1 MKKKG
6 KVMTLIEKGMKF
18 GEEHQR
24 EFMLGAAIAGS
35 VITAVTA
42 WKAGIK
48 ADKILSEQKEKMEAI
63 NQDYSDNEKFD
74 DEDLKMSEEEY
85 KNAKREVTIETIKKM
100 APIVAPPVLACTGT
114 IISVV
119 SGYKVA
125 SKQIAVVSSLY
136 TMSEKALSEYQDKAK
151 ELIGAKKAQEIVD
164 SVNQDKVKKN
174 PPETKEVFNTGNGK
188 TLCLDDM
195 SGRYFYSS
203 AEDIR
208 KAFNTINKRM
218 MDEYYISLN
227 ELYNELGL
235 PEIVLGE
242 DMGFNIDDGLVDID
256 HLFTAAI
263 HKDDPILV
271 LCYEVSGKYT
281 EHRGRMFR

>member
-42 WKAGIK
+42 WKAGLK
-48 ADKILSEQKEKMEAI
+48 AEKIISMHKEKLDGLEEDFA
-63 NQDYSDNEKFD
+63 
-74 DEDLKMSEEEY
+74 DEEIGMTEGEY
-85 KNAKREVTIETIKKM
+85 KNRKKELIIDAVKDI

-174 PPETKEVFNTGNGK
+174 PPETKEVFDTGNGK

-242 DMGFNIDDGLVDID
+242 DMGFNIDDGLIDID

-263 HKDDPILV
+263 HKDDPIIV